1 MADYTIEII
10 NNQRKLANLLEG
22 LASASEF
29 AIDIETVDWWN
40 RRCERIALVQIAFG
54 TTSSDSSGAVKVAV
68 IDALS
73 ELDLKSLGAVLESS
87 RAVKIIHNAAFDA
100 TRLFRHYKFKTAPIY
115 DTMLAAR
122 RNGEKRC
129 SLQSQVFTHLNLH
142 LDKGGQRS
150 DWSRRP
156 LDLKQ
161 INYAALDAYAAL
173 QLYRHQ
179 LKRNLNGSYRLKD
192 SSASLQGR
200 LPLGGSSKQVNPATE
215 QDVSPQNRNEAT
227 PETATSTIK
236 LSAPLV
242 ALLGIISELPTRYGP
257 ESLSVSVGTG
267 RIGLAG
273 WIIDRTLGRDAD
285 FDEETARL
293 AIAELFER
301 QLIHLTETRRL
312 EATEEG
318 NRIWRKMKP
327 V

>member
-10 NNQRKLANLLEG
+10 NNRQKLANLLGG
-22 LASASEF
+22 LASAPAF

-40 RRCERIALVQIAFG
+40 RQRERIALVQIAFSTG
-54 TTSSDSSGAVKVAV
+54 SGVKIVV

-73 ELDLKSLGAVLESS
+73 KLDLKTLRLPLESS
-87 RAVKIIHNAAFDA
+87 QAVKIIHNAAFDA
-100 TRLFRHYKFKTAPIY
+100 TRLFRHYKFKLAPIH

-122 RNGEKRC
+122 RNGERRC
-129 SLQSQVFTHLNLH
+129 SLQAQVFTHLNLR
-142 LDKGGQRS
+142 LDKGAQRS

-179 LKRNLNGSYRLKD
+179 VKRNLNGWYRLKD

-200 LPLGGSSKQVNPATE
+200 LPLGGSPEQVSPAIE
-215 QDVSPQNRNEAT
+215 QDIAPQNQKEDA
-227 PETATSTIK
+227 PETTTSAIE
-236 LSAPLV
+236 LSAPLA
-242 ALLGIISELPTRYGP
+242 ALLGIVSELPSRYSP
-257 ESLSVSVGTG
+257 ESLSVSVGTD
-267 RIGLAG
+267 RVGLAG
-273 WIIDRTLGRDAD
+273 WIIDRALGRDAD

-301 QLIHLTETRRL
+301 QLIKLTETRRL

-318 NRIWRKMKP
+318 FRIWQKTKP